1 MGLCNDIEFGPSPV
15 DTNDDE
21 QIPSPETIVAEMDY
35 PDLDDLVLQLFTLA
49 STHRG
54 SHDDWRIVDLVLR
67 TYQKRM
73 EAV

>member
-1 MGLCNDIEFGPSPV
+1 MGLCNDQFFGPSTV
-15 DTNDDE
+15 AADDE
-21 QIPSPETIVAEMDY
+21 LIPSPERIADGMDY
-35 PDLDDLVLQLFTLA
+35 PELTDFAAQLFALA
-49 STHRG
+49 ESHRG